1 MPAVEQWESYF
12 DVVGILESL
21 GCRDSSGDAIEFGCG
36 YGTFTI
42 PLARRTLGTIF
53 ALDID
58 PVMVTATAARSLQ
71 SGLKNIIIEQRDF
84 VAQGCGRESGS
95 VCLVLLFNI
104 LHIEDPVSLLKE
116 AHRALRPGGTVA
128 VIHWNHDIGTP
139 RGPPLEIRPRPEQCR
154 AWGEQAGLRWVRD
167 QALPGSP
174 WHWGMLLK
182 KSNDDHFSAPL
193 HSR

>member
-21 GCRDSSGDAIEFGCG
+21 GCRDSNGDAIEFGCG
-36 YGTFTI
+36 YGLFTI
-42 PLARRTLGTIF
+42 PLARRIVGTIF

-58 PVMVTATAARSLQ
+58 PVMVAATAARTLQ

-84 VAQGCGRESGS
+84 VAQGCGRKSGS
-95 VCLVLLFNI
+95 ADLVLLFNI

-116 AHRALRPGGTVA
+116 AHRVLRPRGTVA
-128 VIHWNHDIGTP
+128 VIHWNHDGSTP
-139 RGPPLEIRPRPEQCR
+139 RGPPLDIRPRPEQCR
-154 AWGEQAGLRWVRD
+154 AWGEQAGLQWVRD

-174 WHWGMLLK
+174 WHWGMVLEK
-182 KSNDDHFSAPL
+182 
-193 HSR
+193 R